1 MRILLFGKNGQLG
14 WELNRSLITL
24 GELTVL
30 DYPDVDFNQPQT
42 LPEIVRAARP
52 DVIVNAV
59 AYTNVD
65 KAESEPDVARR
76 INADAVGEI
85 AREAKNLGALLVHFS
100 TDYVFDGAKGSSY
113 VETDTP
119 NPLSVYGK
127 TKLAGEDAAA
137 QAGKYLTFR
146 TSWVYSNRV
155 GGFVSKVLEWTKTQN
170 KLRIVDDQIG
180 SPTWSRMLAEV
191 TGQLTA
197 RYGID
202 KTWLLERQGLYH
214 LAGAGAVSRYEWV
227 KEILRLMGRED
238 VVVLPAK
245 TIEFPTPAVRP
256 LFSALDC
263 SMFSARFGIGLPE
276 WRTSAGF
283 LMEEMAAPKQ
293 AVMKHPTTENFE
305 QAVKNYLKPYEN
317 NFNYEAMLHGHLD
330 TSRFSSWLEQVNS
343 YKPIMGSRILSSGF
357 GSGGD
362 LIEFSKRSAKE
373 IIGVEVDFH
382 LARLAKLRLEQAN
395 LPMPSLLLDY
405 AGSSLPMKSDAVD
418 IVLSL
423 HVMEHTTNPLLYL
436 QEIMR
441 VLSPNGIV
449 FLDIPSRYYIFE
461 QHTNLKIVHWFPM
474 RLRNALIKFL
484 LFLIPASKGD
494 LRYKLN
500 SLINYYFL
508 SPGQIIRI
516 IKNMDD
522 VEIVDSYLHSNAGDK
537 AAFPQGFIKLLFGPL
552 VKMTTYR
559 LVAKKKV
566 SA

>member
-76 INADAVGEI
+76 INADAVSEI
-85 AREAKNLGALLVHFS
+85 AYEAKNTGALLIHYS
-100 TDYVFDGAKGSSY
+100 TDYVFDGAKGSPY
-113 VETDTP
+113 VENDTP
-119 NPLSVYGK
+119 NPLNVYGK
-127 TKLAGEDAAA
+127 TKLAGEEAAA
-137 QAGKYLTFR
+137 LAEHYLTFR

-245 TIEFPTPAVRP
+245 TIEFPTPAPRP
-256 LFSALDC
+256 LFSGLECRKIELDFDLWLPGWEKGLNM
-263 SMFSARFGIGLPE
+263 SMACLENPC
-276 WRTSAGF
+276 
-283 LMEEMAAPKQ
+283 LAA
-293 AVMKHPTTENFE
+293 T
-305 QAVKNYLKPYEN
+305 KN
-317 NFNYEAMLHGHLD
+317 
-330 TSRFSSWLEQVNS
+330 
-343 YKPIMGSRILSSGF
+343 I
-357 GSGGD
+357 
-362 LIEFSKRSAKE
+362 
-373 IIGVEVDFH
+373 
-382 LARLAKLRLEQAN
+382 
-395 LPMPSLLLDY
+395 
-405 AGSSLPMKSDAVD
+405 
-418 IVLSL
+418 
-423 HVMEHTTNPLLYL
+423 
-436 QEIMR
+436 
-441 VLSPNGIV
+441 
-449 FLDIPSRYYIFE
+449 
-461 QHTNLKIVHWFPM
+461 
-474 RLRNALIKFL
+474 
-484 LFLIPASKGD
+484 
-494 LRYKLN
+494 
-500 SLINYYFL
+500 
-508 SPGQIIRI
+508 
-516 IKNMDD
+516 
-522 VEIVDSYLHSNAGDK
+522 
-537 AAFPQGFIKLLFGPL
+537 
-552 VKMTTYR
+552 
-559 LVAKKKV
+559 
-566 SA
+566 